1 MFEGFS
7 QEALARIRSTAV
19 PENPKEHLGLTNV
32 RRTLMLT
39 YGRSDLLH
47 LSNLPEGG
55 AMVEIL
61 IPEAEKGVLQR

>member
-1 MFEGFS
+1 
-7 QEALARIRSTAV
+7 
-19 PENPKEHLGLTNV
+19 
-32 RRTLMLT
+32 MLT